1 MKKISI
7 ISPCYNEEKN
17 LPFYFVEIEKLTK
30 LLKNKAYLEFIVVD
44 DNSKDN
50 SVKLLKIYKKKNKF
64 LRLIKNPRNYGV
76 YKATY
81 IGLSYATG
89 ELIVPMFPVDLQDP
103 TDVLYKIIILK
114 LKSRKTGIFGRKIH
128 REENFLL
135 RNTRI
140 FFYYILKKI
149 NKNTVYKNTG
159 EFGIVDR
166 WVIDSCLKRNDYYPY
181 IRGMISNVTSDID
194 FVDYAW
200 KKRLRG
206 KSNFNFMDLYDHAM
220 NAFLSSGTKFF
231 RPLVFLGFLVS
242 LFAVF
247 FLFINIYLYFFDRGL
262 FETKG
267 IASLLV
273 LISLFSGFI
282 ITFLGLL
289 GEYILA
295 IHSQVRGIDSVS
307 KQKSWEV
314 DE

>member
-7 ISPCYNEEKN
+7 ISPCYNEEKS
-17 LPFYFVEIEKLTK
+17 LPLFFIEIEKLTK

-44 DNSKDN
+44 DNSKDS
-50 SVKLLKIYKKKNKF
+50 SVELLKTFKKKNKL

-76 YKATY
+76 YKTTY
-81 IGLSYATG
+81 IGHSYATG

-103 TDVLYKIIILK
+103 PDVLYKMIMLK
-114 LKSRKTGIFGRKIH
+114 IKSTKTGIFGRKIY

-140 FFYYILKKI
+140 FFYYVLEKF

-181 IRGMISNVTSDID
+181 LRAMISNITSDLD
-194 FVDYAW
+194 FVDYVW
-200 KKRLRG
+200 KKRLSG
-206 KSNFNFMDLYDHAM
+206 KSNFNFINLYDHAM

-231 RPLVFLGFLVS
+231 RPLFFLGFVIS

-247 FLFINIYLYFFDRGL
+247 FSFINIYLYFFGKGL

-273 LISLFSGFI
+273 LTSLFSGFV

-295 IHSQVRGIDSVS
+295 IHSQVRGIDSVR
-307 KQKSWEV
+307 KQKDWEV